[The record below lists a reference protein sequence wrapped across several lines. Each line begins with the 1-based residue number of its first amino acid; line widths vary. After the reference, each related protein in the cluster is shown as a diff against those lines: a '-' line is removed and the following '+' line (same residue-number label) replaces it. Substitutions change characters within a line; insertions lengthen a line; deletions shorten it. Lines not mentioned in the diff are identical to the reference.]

1 MQKRIA
7 VTVVASLVAI
17 AVIGIAVAQQAE
29 KPAMTGQPSIEGTY
43 KIVKRVLPDGTV
55 VTPPHVVGMMTLT
68 GHYRNMNVYWDN
80 PEGKRASIA
89 RMAEYSLTP
98 DSYSETSIYCQVTD
112 EIGDMNIEGS
122 MLYDVSN
129 QQGESPVE
137 AKDGKISFQLPL
149 FHEPKVT
156 FTSTGMVAEGS
167 WFTDHWK
174 KVM

>member
-7 VTVVASLVAI
+7 VTVIASLVTI

-29 KPAMTGQPSIEGTY
+29 KPAVTGQPSIEGTY

-68 GHYRNMNVYWDN
+68 KHYRNMNVYWDD
-80 PEGKRASIA
+80 PAGKRASIA
-89 RMAEYSLTP
+89 RIAEYSLTP
-98 DSYSETSIYCQVTD
+98 ESYSETSLYCQVHD
-112 EIGDMNIEGS
+112 EIGDMGIETGT
-122 MLYDVSN
+122 MYDVSN
-129 QQGESPVE
+129 QQGKSPVE
-137 AKDGKISFQLPL
+137 MKDGKISFQLPL
-149 FHEPKVT
+149 FGEPRAT

-167 WFTDHWK
+167 WFADYWE